1 MNARSRVIGLICAAL
16 AVLSLAGCGS
26 EAAQPS
32 PAPTQAVVAVA
43 KGEHLIE
50 LADEVKLDGQTIPE
64 EDVGDVTV
72 SHDIVC
78 ADGSVSASDHT
89 VVTIR
94 SPGTYRITG
103 TLSLGQIA
111 VDLGDGA
118 ASDPDSV
125 VTLVLDGVDVTCTV
139 APALVFYNVY
149 EGAVTDEGAAAEPV
163 YGARIVLADGSENSL
178 SGSHDE
184 QHGRDGAI
192 YSEMSMSIDGESA
205 DSGEVS
211 VYSDSVGIGCA
222 AALSVDGGKTSI
234 QAQGFGVCAA
244 MNSAYASMS
253 VNSGRLSVNSGLGG
267 EGGGVY
273 SGGGIAINGGGI
285 YVSAGSSDTD
295 CGLAAAGDVLIN
307 GGSVIVLGM
316 QQCGVSAKSTQA
328 YIELTP
334 ERAIDMGTAFE
345 LQDATGNAIVTS
357 TAVKSAKCLLL
368 SSDELNG
375 AAGLKLMVNGKEVA
389 FERS

>member
-1 MNARSRVIGLICAAL
+1 MNARSRVIGLLGAAL
-16 AVLSLAGCGS
+16 LVLSLVGCGS
-26 EAAQPS
+26 EAAQPT
-32 PAPTQAVVAVA
+32 PEPTQAVAA
-43 KGEHLIE
+43 AGRGEHLIE
-50 LADEVKLDGQTIPE
+50 LADEVKLDGQVVPE

-78 ADGSVSASDHT
+78 SEGSVSAADHT

-94 SPGTYRITG
+94 TPGTYRITG
-103 TLSLGQIA
+103 ALSLGQIA
-111 VDLGDGA
+111 VDLGDDA

-125 VTLVLDGVDVTCTV
+125 VTLVLDGVNVTCTV

-192 YSEMSMSIDGESA
+192 YSEMSMSIAGEN
-205 DSGEVS
+205 GEVS
-211 VYSDSVGIGCA
+211 VYSDSVGIGCT
-222 AALSVDGGKTSI
+222 AALSIDGGKTGI
-234 QAQGFGVCAA
+234 QAQGFGICAA
-244 MNSAYASMS
+244 MNSEYAALS
-253 VNSGRLSVNSGLGG
+253 VNSGRLSVNSGLSG
-267 EGGGVY
+267 EGGGIY
-273 SGGGIAINGGGI
+273 SGGGITINGGSV
-285 YVSAGSSDTD
+285 YASAGGADTD
-295 CGLAAAGDVLIN
+295 CGLDAAGDVVIN

-316 QQCGVSAKSTQA
+316 QQCGVSGKSTQA

-334 ERAIDMGTAFE
+334 ERAVEMGTAFE

-368 SSDELNG
+368 SSDKLNG
-375 AAGLKLMVNGKEVA
+375 ATGLKLMVNGKEVA
-389 FERS
+389 FKTA